1 MPIFSASVGVISL
14 FSLHMQLLICS
25 LFQDRETMNLLK
37 FFGDAGLT
45 ITTQLL
51 AQILSN
57 PVPNTQQLCWFS
69 SQVVIPT
76 SKRLQC
82 LCYCFIS
89 LRINYSAT
97 RRDFGFTLTHNK
109 VKESCSLVS
118 KSTLDGRC
126 LFRTVRPLQHLAE
139 FQAPHLILD
148 CLMSLFRY
156 SLFGQ
161 SHREIITLSTFQNFK
176 LSKNI
181 CITLDTLIYICIYS
195 QNVFYLHFL

>member
-148 CLMSLFRY
+148 CLMGLFRY
-156 SLFGQ
+156 PLFGQ
-161 SHREIITLSTFQNFK
+161 SHTEFITLHTFQNFK
-176 LSKNI
+176 LSKNFI
-181 CITLDTLIYICIYS
+181 LSDYNIYMYIFSKRIL
-195 QNVFYLHFL
+195 FFIIF

>member
-1 MPIFSASVGVISL
+1 MKIWGCGINDYP
-14 FSLHMQLLICS
+14 
-25 LFQDRETMNLLK
+25 
-37 FFGDAGLT
+37 
-45 ITTQLL
+45 QLL

-97 RRDFGFTLTHNK
+97 RWDFGFTLTHNK

-148 CLMSLFRY
+148 CLMGLFRY
-156 SLFGQ
+156 PLFGQ
-161 SHREIITLSTFQNFK
+161 SHTEFITLHTFQKFK
-176 LSKNI
+176 LSKNFI
-181 CITLDTLIYICIYS
+181 LSDYNIYVYKISNTNIFQTFFKILFNCKM
-195 QNVFYLHFL
+195 